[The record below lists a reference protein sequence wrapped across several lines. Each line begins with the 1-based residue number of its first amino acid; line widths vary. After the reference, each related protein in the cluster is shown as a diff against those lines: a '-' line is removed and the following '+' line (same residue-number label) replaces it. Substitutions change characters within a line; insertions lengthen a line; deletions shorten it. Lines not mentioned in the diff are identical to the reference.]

1 LREPPPP
8 PGQRAAPGRVAAAK
22 AAASTTVQDY
32 WEQTNRNINI
42 NTAGGVETPIMTLT
56 LPAGKWVLHADQT
69 MVNFGP
75 SDYGGCTIRDT
86 ANSDLDAHGAIVGD
100 PNATGA
106 LGPVRGHEKVALA
119 QLP

>member
-1 LREPPPP
+1 M
-8 PGQRAAPGRVAAAK
+8 AAAK